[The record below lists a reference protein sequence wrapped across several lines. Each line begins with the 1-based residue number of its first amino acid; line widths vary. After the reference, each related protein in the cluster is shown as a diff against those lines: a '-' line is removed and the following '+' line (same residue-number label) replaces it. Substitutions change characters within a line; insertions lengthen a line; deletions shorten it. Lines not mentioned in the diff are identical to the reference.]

1 MNSATTLQ
9 QLQHGSPNERATAAE
24 HLAQQGPAAAY
35 AASELA
41 SACGDTEEVS
51 NWAVAALEELGPP
64 PSSTLDALVRLAQ
77 AEKPLIAYWAVTL
90 LGRAGPDAK
99 VHQRTLANLLQNSG
113 DLAVQEKA
121 AWSLG
126 RIHADSPQATQA
138 LQRAAVSAE
147 SRLSRVA
154 AKALQQTQT

>member
-1 MNSATTLQ
+1 MDRQMSVQLRLNTSRNKVLQPHTLHMNSLQLVVIRRRSATG
-9 QLQHGSPNERATAAE
+9 QLLLWKNWD
-24 HLAQQGPAAAY
+24 HLRR
-35 AASELA
+35 
-41 SACGDTEEVS
+41 
-51 NWAVAALEELGPP
+51 
-64 PSSTLDALVRLAQ
+64 STLDALVRLAQ

-126 RIHADSPQATQA
+126 RIHADSPEATQA